1 MRHEIKSIDF
11 GQWVKAKRKAAGLNQ
26 VDLAKMIPTNKNTLS
41 RWETGDRLPTLDNA
55 ERLAE
60 IFGAE
65 LVLREKGYDG

>member
-1 MRHEIKSIDF
+1 
-11 GQWVKAKRKAAGLNQ
+11 